1 LACIIAPSHAT
12 SASVGSH
19 IKFLGSFTLRQPNRT
34 FAILEIEKEF
44 PNALGRTN
52 FRVQI
57 DNCLLG
63 ISNFKNEF
71 LGRIFDLFKILYFFM
86 AMERM

>member
-1 LACIIAPSHAT
+1 MVPDSHTNAN
-12 SASVGSH
+12 SALFRSH
-19 IKFLGSFTLRQPNRT
+19 IKCFANFALRQPNRT
-34 FAILEIEKEF
+34 FAILELEKEF